1 MTPSSEQEPHI
12 TLRLNQPAD
21 PAPAPSVDGLQF
33 GKAEF
38 ENAADARKCTAC
50 ATAIPATYYQLHGQ
64 VICPNCASGFESSQ
78 RKPGMGHFARGILY
92 GIGAA
97 IAGAAIYAAISHAT
111 GYMIGFITVFI
122 GWLVGTAVRKGSAGL
137 GGRRCQIVA
146 VMLAYVSMTAG
157 YIPDLVKGFT
167 EQAEKKEA
175 AANGKEAKTQEYPRP
190 PSTLA
195 GFLIALLLVF
205 AVALISPFLMLAS
218 GFGGLINAFL
228 LFIGMRQAWTLTAAD
243 PRILLGPY
251 EPSPPLSNPHD
262 AITRR

>member
-1 MTPSSEQEPHI
+1 MTPPSEQEPHI
-12 TLRLNQPAD
+12 TLGLNQPAP
-21 PAPAPSVDGLQF
+21 PAPTPSVEGLQF

-38 ENAADARKCTAC
+38 ESAADARKCTAC
-50 ATAIPATYYQLHGQ
+50 AAAIPATYYQLHGQ
-64 VICPNCASGFESSQ
+64 VVCPNCASAFESSQ
-78 RKPGMGHFARGILY
+78 RKPGMGHVARGILY

-97 IAGAAIYAAISHAT
+97 IAGAVIYAAISLAT

-157 YIPDLVKGFT
+157 YIPDLVKGFS
-167 EQAEKKEA
+167 ERSDKEKA
-175 AANGKEAKTQEYPRP
+175 AAKSGKDAKDAPAKAEEPRP
-190 PSTLA
+190 PITFGGL
-195 GFLIALLLVF
+195 LLALLFVF
-205 AVALISPFLMLAS
+205 GIALISPFLMLAS

-228 LFIGMRQAWTLTAAD
+228 LFIGMKQAWTLTATD

-251 EPSPPLSNPHD
+251 EPEPAAGQP
-262 AITRR
+262 A